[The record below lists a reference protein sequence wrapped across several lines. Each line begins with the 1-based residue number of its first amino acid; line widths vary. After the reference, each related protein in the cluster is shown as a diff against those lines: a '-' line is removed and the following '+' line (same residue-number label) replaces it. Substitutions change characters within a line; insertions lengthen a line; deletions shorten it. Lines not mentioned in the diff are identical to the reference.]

1 MRVLPAAVSQ
11 VFESVMSGN
20 TISSCKMM
28 EGFTKRTQL
37 LQRSI
42 NPFDRQS
49 IRHRPRRPSALT
61 FAAPAFRC
69 AVCTRHGLII
79 YVAAQPPN
87 DKVLWITLALLVRAA
102 IIWYPFEK
110 QALRGSVDQRHDQE
124 VSGRDPGG
132 REGRPQNSTLTN
144 VAYAAFVG
152 PSPARAQF

>member
-1 MRVLPAAVSQ
+1 LVA
-11 VFESVMSGN
+11 
-20 TISSCKMM
+20 
-28 EGFTKRTQL
+28 KRTQL

-49 IRHRPRRPSALT
+49 IRHRAPRSPSALT
-61 FAAPAFRC
+61 FAAPVF
-69 AVCTRHGLII
+69 
-79 YVAAQPPN
+79 PPN

-132 REGRPQNSTLTN
+132 REGRRRNSTLAN
-144 VAYAAFVG
+144 V
-152 PSPARAQF
+152 P